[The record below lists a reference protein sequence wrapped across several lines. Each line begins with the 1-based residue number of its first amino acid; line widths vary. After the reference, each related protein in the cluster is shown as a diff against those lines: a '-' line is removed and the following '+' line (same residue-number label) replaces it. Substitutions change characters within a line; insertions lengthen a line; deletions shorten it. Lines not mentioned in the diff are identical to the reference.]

1 MTDIESLFED
11 DDATEGSGDY
21 KIDPTDFADI
31 FIVPSDWTVSTLRRE
46 LVDIVDL
53 EPHFQRRSVWTARAK
68 SKFIES
74 LILGIPI
81 PQILLAERL
90 EVRNEFLVLDGKQRL
105 SAIKEFFEEPSDQRD
120 PFKLQGLEDLK
131 EINGHSWPSLKE
143 NFPKIVRSI
152 DAAVIRTAVIRGWRR
167 DDVLYEIF
175 HRLNSGSVRLSPM
188 ELRMSLI
195 RGPFVREVIRQTA
208 DSQSLQEM
216 LGLQKPDKRMKDVE
230 VAIRHFA
237 FQDFSIE
244 YRGNLK
250 EFLDDYCRK
259 MNREFENGQVIT
271 EIAHLERAI
280 KIGMTAFPIGSFSRK
295 YLPDAG
301 KFEGS
306 FNRAIFDVLGGS
318 LSDHR
323 LQKVVEEDPQKFLD
337 LYKSIFSNSSFVRAV
352 ESTTKSI
359 VATKYRFSTW
369 YERIQKEY
377 GILLRLP
384 LIKDNA

>member
-1 MTDIESLFED
+1 MSDIDSLFEED
-11 DDATEGSGDY
+11 EAAEGSSDY
-21 KIDPTDFADI
+21 KIDPSDFQDI
-31 FIVPSDWTVSTLRRE
+31 FIVPSDWTVSTLRHE

-53 EPHFQRRSVWTARAK
+53 EPHFQRRSVWTPRAK

-81 PQILLAERL
+81 PQILLAERRD
-90 EVRNEFLVLDGKQRL
+90 EKNEFLVLDGKQRL
-105 SAIKEFFEEPSDQRD
+105 SAIKEFFEPSAEAGA
-120 PFKLQGLEDLK
+120 FKLQGLEDLT
-131 EINGHSWPSLKE
+131 ELNGESWVSLRV
-143 NFPKIVRSI
+143 NYPKIVRAI

-195 RGPFVREVIRQTA
+195 RGPFVREAIRQTA
-208 DSQSLQEM
+208 ECKNLQQM

-244 YRGNLK
+244 YQGNLK
-250 EFLDDYCRK
+250 EFLDGYCRR
-259 MNREFENGQVIT
+259 MNVRFGVGQRIGAVDDLEHVISVGLTLFPEN
-271 EIAHLERAI
+271 
-280 KIGMTAFPIGSFSRK
+280 SFSRK
-295 YLPDAG
+295 FIPEKN

-318 LSDHR
+318 LAN
-323 LQKVVEEDPQKFLD
+323 EDVRSKAVDDPSKFVF
-337 LYKSIFSNSSFVRAV
+337 LYQSLFENSSFIRSV

-359 VATKYRFSTW
+359 VATKYRFITW
-369 YERIQKEY
+369 YGLIAKEY
-377 GILLRLP
+377 GIDLRLP
-384 LIKDNA
+384 LIKENA

>member
-1 MTDIESLFED
+1 MTDTESLFDED
-11 DDATEGSGDY
+11 ESAEGSSDY
-21 KIDPTDFADI
+21 KINSDDFAEI

-81 PQILLAERL
+81 PQILLAERR
-90 EVRNEFLVLDGKQRL
+90 EERNEFLVLDGKQRL
-105 SAIKEFFEEPSDQRD
+105 SAIKEFFEDPSDGAA
-120 PFKLQGLEDLK
+120 PFKLQGLEDLS
-131 EINGHSWPSLKE
+131 ELNGQSWSSLKS
-143 NFPKIVRSI
+143 NYPKIVRAI
-152 DAAVIRTAVIRGWRR
+152 DSAVIRTAVIRGWKR

-195 RGPFVREVIRQTA
+195 RGPFVREAIRQTA
-208 DSQSLQEM
+208 DCQNLQEM
-216 LGLQKPDKRMKDVE
+216 LGLKKPDKRMKDVE

-250 EFLDDYCRK
+250 EFLDEFCRK
-259 MNREFENGQVIT
+259 MNRGFDVGRQIEGVAQLE
-271 EIAHLERAI
+271 EIIR
-280 KIGMTAFPIGSFSRK
+280 IGLDAFPNGCFSRK
-295 YLPDAG
+295 YLPDSS

-306 FNRAIFDVLGGS
+306 FNRAVFDVLGGS
-318 LSDHR
+318 LADER
-323 LQKVVEEDPQKFLD
+323 LQDQVAGDPRKFVEV
-337 LYKSIFSNSSFVRAV
+337 YKSIFSNTSFVRAI
-352 ESTTKSI
+352 ESTTKS
-359 VATKYRFSTW
+359 VSATKYRFVSW
-369 YERIQKEY
+369 YDLIRKEY
-377 GILLRLP
+377 NITLRLP

>member
-1 MTDIESLFED
+1 MSDIESLFED
-11 DDATEGSGDY
+11 DEGAEGSSDY
-21 KIDPTDFADI
+21 KIDPSDFSEI
-31 FIVPSDWTVSTLRRE
+31 FVVPSDWTVSTLRSE

-81 PQILLAERL
+81 PQILLAERRD
-90 EVRNEFLVLDGKQRL
+90 ERNEFLVLDGKQRL
-105 SAIKEFFEEPSDQRD
+105 SAIKEFFDTSGENGVFR
-120 PFKLQGLEDLK
+120 LQGLDDLT
-131 EINGHSWPSLKE
+131 ELNGQSWLSLRE
-143 NFPKIVRSI
+143 SHPKFVRAI
-152 DAAVIRTAVIRGWRR
+152 DAAVIRTAVIRGWKR

-195 RGPFVREVIRQTA
+195 RGPFVREAIRQTA
-208 DSQSLQEM
+208 DCQNLQRM
-216 LGLQKPDKRMKDVE
+216 LGLKNPDKRMKDVE

-250 EFLDDYCRK
+250 EFLDAYCRK
-259 MNREFENGQVIT
+259 MNKEFHIGQ
-271 EIAHLERAI
+271 EIEAI
-280 KIGMTAFPIGSFSRK
+280 AGLDRLIAVGLDVFPDGTFSKK
-295 YLPDAG
+295 YVPEKDR
-301 KFEGS
+301 FEGS
-306 FNRAIFDVLGGS
+306 FNRAVFDVLGGS
-318 LSDHR
+318 LAS
-323 LQKVVEEDPQKFLD
+323 EEVQWIARNERDKFLHV
-337 LYKSIFSNSSFVRAV
+337 YKSVFNNSSFVRAV

-359 VATKYRFSTW
+359 TATKYRYVIW
-369 YERIQKEY
+369 YSLIKKEF
-377 GILLRLP
+377 GCDLRQP